1 MNCVNCGAAPRV
13 NQSSC
18 IYCESMLNQRVPEA
32 DIDGFHLMLRTLQI
46 TGADTYKVDI
56 VERFRKKFT
65 AGQVRQL
72 LATFDTDTYRV
83 DAAEWLI
90 PRTTNPS
97 GLLGCADLFET
108 DTYRCDFVDLLD
120 DHGVEDDVRPVTE
133 GHPVA
138 TRSPSLVWWVLA
150 ALLLANLV
158 WMVTR

>member
-97 GLLGCADLFET
+97 GLLGCADLFDT

-120 DHGVEDDVRPVTE
+120 DHGHGVEE
-133 GHPVA
+133 AVA
-138 TRSPSLVWWVLA
+138 GPTVVAQRSSIVWWVLA

-158 WMVTR
+158 WMATR